1 MPEGKREPST
11 EMHGRVYYGERMQL
25 PISMNTIIGGL
36 LALIVVLW
44 LVGF

>member
-1 MPEGKREPST
+1 
-11 EMHGRVYYGERMQL
+11 MQL

-44 LVGF
+44 LVGFLTAPE